1 MQALANYSELNDSKS
16 IKDLTGGSVSD
27 TNTVGNMLVKGLN
40 GIEAIPYQFM
50 DTVDRRIPGTQIG
63 RKYAEKIVTRLPLLF
78 LTPCKPLFMDDFN
91 SNDKSTVASFLANS
105 EGASADLI
113 LGEGRYYSVE
123 FDYAKYYDYLNPML
137 ASVASY
143 MGLYNET
150 IYDGKKLGTYNWKKE
165 LNDDFKNFFSASEN
179 VVFYLDGLT
188 QISESFS
195 NSTTESSLASQ
206 INGFA
211 DTANEIKFLFGDKS
225 GVAGA
230 LMEGASEV
238 TSSIGSALSGLVG
251 SLGGGIVES
260 LSDKG
265 VNTVLNGGKI
275 IFPKIWENS
284 DASISYNI
292 SIKLRSPDN
301 DNLSIFLNII
311 KPYCRLLALTLPRT
325 MENNPNGY
333 RSPFLVKAY
342 SKGLFHIDMGMIT
355 SMTVTKG
362 DECAWNDNGLPTQ
375 IDIDLTIEDL
385 YSSLSM
391 SGINGKSMVTNTA
404 YMDFLANL
412 AGLNVNQQGMGK
424 RIKKYVELTY
434 TNVAN
439 LPSRTFT
446 RFSNSIS
453 NIIGNMYNVL

>member
-113 LGEGRYYSVE
+113 FGEGRYYSVE

-206 INGFA
+206 INGF
-211 DTANEIKFLFGDKS
+211 
-225 GVAGA
+225 
-230 LMEGASEV
+230 
-238 TSSIGSALSGLVG
+238 
-251 SLGGGIVES
+251 
-260 LSDKG
+260 
-265 VNTVLNGGKI
+265 
-275 IFPKIWENS
+275 
-284 DASISYNI
+284 
-292 SIKLRSPDN
+292 R
-301 DNLSIFLNII
+301 
-311 KPYCRLLALTLPRT
+311 
-325 MENNPNGY
+325 
-333 RSPFLVKAY
+333 
-342 SKGLFHIDMGMIT
+342 
-355 SMTVTKG
+355 
-362 DECAWNDNGLPTQ
+362 
-375 IDIDLTIEDL
+375 
-385 YSSLSM
+385 
-391 SGINGKSMVTNTA
+391 
-404 YMDFLANL
+404 
-412 AGLNVNQQGMGK
+412 
-424 RIKKYVELTY
+424 
-434 TNVAN
+434 
-439 LPSRTFT
+439 
-446 RFSNSIS
+446 
-453 NIIGNMYNVL
+453 